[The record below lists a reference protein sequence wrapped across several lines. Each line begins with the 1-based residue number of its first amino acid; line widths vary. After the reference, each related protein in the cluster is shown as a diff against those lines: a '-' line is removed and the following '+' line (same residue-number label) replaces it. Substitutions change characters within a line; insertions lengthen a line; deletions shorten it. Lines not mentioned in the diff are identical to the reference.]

1 MTTLATQP
9 VEDPDQIA
17 LFADDWTALGKPA
30 ADRFRDACRAEAE
43 ANDGWVDPNKVRAR
57 LLSGDTLDIE
67 PRKYAALWST
77 ACAKNGYLDKT
88 NVLVPITGAGSLGNG
103 NKSVPLRRWRGW
115 DDAA

>member
-9 VEDPDQIA
+9 VDEPDLLA
-17 LFADDWTALGKPA
+17 LLADEETPLGKLA
-30 ADRFRDACRAEAE
+30 ADRFHDACRAEAE

-77 ACAKNGYLDKT
+77 ACAKTGYLDKT

-115 DDAA
+115 GE